1 MFSMELKL
9 KSKKKKHHN
18 QYIVRCRS
26 NIEHPNGAKQCYRQ
40 TCFFFLWWCFF
51 VCCKWYVRWY
61 WTHSCY
67 DNDCL
72 NDVNAWTVN
81 EWEAHFLFK
90 GNGFSLSLSYFSF
103 HLSIDIIS
111 LDEMP
116 LQQAALGL
124 NDLVNV
130 CTILFNYNVK
140 LYICIFLH
148 KYQHHQLFYAYLL
161 MPVYCAELL
170 WLFARKNLILRSLS

>member
-1 MFSMELKL
+1 MTAFYVFDGIKI
-9 KSKKKKHHN
+9 KKQKKN

-40 TCFFFLWWCFF
+40 TCFFSSVAFL
-51 VCCKWYVRWY
+51 CCKWYVRWY

-90 GNGFSLSLSYFSF
+90 GNEFSPPLSLSLGFLF
-103 HLSIDIIS
+103 IS
-111 LDEMP
+111 RSSPLDEIP
-116 LQQAALGL
+116 LQQTVCLLGL
-124 NDLVNV
+124 NDLANV
-130 CTILFNYNVK
+130 YTILFNYNVK
-140 LYICIFLH
+140 LKICIFLH
-148 KYQHHQLFYAYLL
+148 KYQHHQLFHVYLF
-161 MPVYCAELL
+161 MPVML
-170 WLFARKNLILRSLS
+170 WLFGRKYLILRSLS